1 MTNPGMHIPLM
12 IWAFKVGILEIRIL
26 DILDIA
32 IVAYLLFSI
41 YKLLKGSVAFNI
53 FIGLALLY
61 GLYVLV
67 NVLDMKLLSLFLTN
81 IGNLGV
87 ILLIIIFQPEIRRF
101 LLYLGNTTLKSR
113 ADFFRRIFPKQE
125 KLFTADL
132 RAFTKEIAEGILAL
146 QKDQEGALIILEGQS
161 EMSEIEESGE
171 VIDAQI
177 SGHLITSIFRKESP
191 LHDGAVLIKHSR
203 IAFAR
208 CILPVSAQED
218 LPDWAGLRHRAGLGV
233 SEIHDVLAII
243 VSEETGNL
251 AVAEKGELTE
261 DLDLEQVSSRILKY
275 L

>member
-1 MTNPGMHIPLM
+1 MHLPLM
-12 IWAFKVGILEIRIL
+12 IWAFKVGILDIRIL

-125 KLFTADL
+125 KIFTADL
-132 RAFTKEIAEGILAL
+132 MAYTKEISEGILAL
-146 QKDQEGALIILEGQS
+146 QKDQEGALIILEGHS

-171 VIDAQI
+171 PIDAQI

-191 LHDGAVLIKHSR
+191 LHDGAVLIKHNR

-208 CILPVSAQED
+208 CILPVSAQEE

-261 DLDLEQVSSRILKY
+261 DLDLDQLGTRILKY

>member
-1 MTNPGMHIPLM
+1 M
-12 IWAFKVGILEIRIL
+12 IWAFKVGILDIRIL

-125 KLFTADL
+125 KIFTADL
-132 RAFTKEIAEGILAL
+132 MAYTKEISEGILAL
-146 QKDQEGALIILEGQS
+146 QKDQEGALIILEGHS
-161 EMSEIEESGE
+161 EMSESEESGE
-171 VIDAQI
+171 PIDAQI

-191 LHDGAVLIKHSR
+191 LHDGAVLIKHNR

-208 CILPVSAQED
+208 CILPVSAQEE

-261 DLDLEQVSSRILKY
+261 DLDLDQLGTRILKY

>member
-1 MTNPGMHIPLM
+1 M
-12 IWAFKVGILEIRIL
+12 IWAFKIGIL
-26 DILDIA
+26 DIRVLDIVDIA

-113 ADFFRRIFPKQE
+113 SDFFKRIFPHQE
-125 KLFTADL
+125 KLFTADTMEL
-132 RAFTKEIAEGILAL
+132 VKDLSEGIIAL
-146 QKDQEGALIILEGQS
+146 QKDREGALIIITGNA
-161 EMSEIEESGE
+161 EMQEIEESGE
-171 VIDAQI
+171 PIDAHI

-191 LHDGAVLIKHSR
+191 LHDGAVLIKHHR

-208 CILPVSAQED
+208 CILPVSAQEE
-218 LPDWAGLRHRAGLGV
+218 LPDWVGLRHRAGLGV

-251 AVAEKGELTE
+251 ALAAKGELTE
-261 DLDLEQVSSRILKY
+261 DLDLEQLSTRILKY